1 MTDVLV
7 SWVLPTTREPYKP
20 GATPTPLPVSEID
33 AMVLEISAD
42 GGLNYVVTD
51 EFPPD
56 VLNTIVPELDP
67 GTWMFRGTVR
77 DTKGRVSKPK
87 LGTKVIEDTSP
98 PGALVELTL
107 E

>member
-20 GATPTPLPVSEID
+20 GATPSPLPESEID

-42 GGLNYVVTD
+42 GGANYVVTD

-56 VLNTIVPELDP
+56 VQETTVPELDP
-67 GTWMFRGTVR
+67 GTWFFRGTVR
-77 DTKGRVSKPK
+77 DTKGRMSKPI
-87 LGTKVIEDTSP
+87 TRSKVIEDTSP

-107 E
+107 T

>member
-20 GATPTPLPVSEID
+20 GATPSPLPLSEID

-42 GGLNYVVTD
+42 GGVNYVVTD

-77 DTKGRVSKPK
+77 DTKGRLSKPK